1 MLESLFDKVTG
12 LHASTMLLKRDS
24 TQVLSCKYCKTFK
37 KTYFKELLQTAVD
50 TPLVSVL

>member
-24 TQVLSCKYCKTFK
+24 NIGAF
-37 KTYFKELLQTAVD
+37 LQI
-50 TPLVSVL
+50 LQNF